1 MLRAEFDAP
10 QNLRRYS
17 WALQLHLGRN
27 RLPLWSYRRKG
38 CSLCAFYPLCML
50 REGLAGRDE
59 SGESC
64 FEEAVR
70 STPDQ
75 PPRSWLGRFSE
86 RDSESRGGHSTGK
99 CRTCCVCSRM
109 KRPQRIYRWELL
121 SPLIPVRPRLFSKAT
136 PSQWIATRSA
146 RLQ

>member
-1 MLRAEFDAP
+1 MLV
-10 QNLRRYS
+10 LRS
-17 WALQLHLGRN
+17 GEKFLKVLWKKENFGR
-27 RLPLWSYRRKG
+27 RCGAAQKLDGFWKI
-38 CSLCAFYPLCML
+38 CSPFSCML

-75 PPRSWLGRFSE
+75 PPRSWLVRFSE

-99 CRTCCVCSRM
+99 CRTCCVCSRL
-109 KRPQRIYRWELL
+109 KPPQRIYRWELL